1 MKPINRANKKTA
13 KKGKEAP
20 KLMKPINRA
29 KKGKEAPKLMKP
41 INRANKRR
49 VKKHRN

>member
-1 MKPINRANKKTA
+1 MKPINRANKR
-13 KKGKEAP
+13 
-20 KLMKPINRA
+20 RA

-49 VKKHRN
+49 AKKVKKHQNQ